1 MIERSNM
8 YQIMHTDLEQEM
20 PQKFHENSKN
30 GIHHYFKKSEKKKKH
45 FKSSHFFTNPETKNP
60 ALSIC

>member
-1 MIERSNM
+1 
-8 YQIMHTDLEQEM
+8 MHTDLEQEM

-30 GIHHYFKKSEKKKKH
+30 GIQHYFKKSEKKKKH